1 MSTQETFEYDRQ
13 LKRPLELR
21 VRDLQDAGGI
31 TEEDANRLGRT
42 AADALVI
49 IRFLADADAGLA
61 ISLHSLNGKTHEP
74 LSIEAQ
80 FTAWLSFTGYLA
92 RQAEGEDAK
101 RRRAFLKHV
110 LNLLS
115 LDEKLDLIQSTA
127 SSPETRCEQSGE
139 APSSS
144 G

>member
-1 MSTQETFEYDRQ
+1 MSNQETFEYDQQ

-21 VRDLQDAGGI
+21 VRDMQDEGGI
-31 TEEDANRLGRT
+31 SEEEAARHGRT

-49 IRFLADADAGLA
+49 IRFLADAGAGLA
-61 ISLHSLNGKTHEP
+61 VSLHSLNGKTHEP

-115 LDEKLDLIQSTA
+115 LDERLDIIQSTA
-127 SSPETRCEQSGE
+127 SAPETRSEQSDAG
-139 APSSS
+139 PSSS
-144 G
+144 D